1 MFEGHK
7 TIVSLHTQR
16 HPDIHTVLLDGQE
29 CISWDR
35 LTTRAPPVLVP
46 GPEARSRVSLRH
58 FALCSSHIHVK
69 KE

>member
-7 TIVSLHTQR
+7 TIVSFHTQR
-16 HPDIHTVLLDGQE
+16 HPAIQTVLLDVQE

-46 GPEARSRVSLRH
+46 GPEAWS
-58 FALCSSHIHVK
+58 
-69 KE
+69 